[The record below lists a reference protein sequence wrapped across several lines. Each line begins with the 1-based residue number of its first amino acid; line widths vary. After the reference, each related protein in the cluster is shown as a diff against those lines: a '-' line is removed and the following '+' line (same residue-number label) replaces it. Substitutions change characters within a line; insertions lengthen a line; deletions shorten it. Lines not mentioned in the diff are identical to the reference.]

1 MNSNF
6 YKIKEG
12 QSVKNFITEF
22 EEAIKKKKIFT
33 AIKLSKTKKIL
44 GVISRGDLRR
54 LILNNTSLDKKIDKF
69 LNLRPIIVKIDE
81 LNNNLFS
88 NLIQKSK
95 GKVFDDILL
104 VDENNKF
111 LKILKY
117 NEIKDNFNYKN
128 TCVIGMGHIG
138 LPLSVFILKK
148 FKNVIGYDISKKKI
162 DDIKKN
168 NLGFHEKNLEKLIIN
183 HLKNK
188 RLKLIDKLND
198 CNSEVYIVCIGTI
211 IKNKKIINKNLKDL
225 ARTLS
230 RKIKKG
236 DLVIL
241 RGTVSVGTSREL
253 FLKNIIK
260 FSNLKNGKD
269 FYFSFMPERL
279 VEGNALEEL
288 EKVPQ
293 LVSGSTQK
301 CLQVAYD
308 YSKEIFQNVLK
319 LESLEEGEIIKLA
332 SNSFRSLNFAFS
344 NEISRISNLYGL
356 SGSELIKKANFG
368 YERNNI
374 SKPSLGIGGFCL
386 PKDPL
391 LFSNNSKKKSN
402 YKLGKISHDI
412 NKEITSFFI
421 SKFLDLLKKMNE
433 PKILLMGLSFKGVP
447 ETLDMR
453 NSTSLEIIKI
463 LLKNKYKCHAYDPL
477 GHILNKNFKI
487 KNLKILNNNFDINK
501 YDLIIIVND
510 HPKFFE
516 KIESK
521 LKENRSSK
529 RKYIFDTWNNIDKS
543 FVENLGWKYL
553 NI

>member
-1 MNSNF
+1 
-6 YKIKEG
+6 
-12 QSVKNFITEF
+12 
-22 EEAIKKKKIFT
+22 
-33 AIKLSKTKKIL
+33 
-44 GVISRGDLRR
+44 
-54 LILNNTSLDKKIDKF
+54 
-69 LNLRPIIVKIDE
+69 
-81 LNNNLFS
+81 
-88 NLIQKSK
+88 
-95 GKVFDDILL
+95 
-104 VDENNKF
+104 
-111 LKILKY
+111 
-117 NEIKDNFNYKN
+117 
-128 TCVIGMGHIG
+128 MGHIG

-168 NLGFHEKNLEKLIIN
+168 NLGFHEKNLEKLLIN

-253 FLKNIIK
+253 FLRNIIK

-412 NKEITSFFI
+412 NKEITSFFV

-453 NSTSLEIIKI
+453 NSTSLEIIKN